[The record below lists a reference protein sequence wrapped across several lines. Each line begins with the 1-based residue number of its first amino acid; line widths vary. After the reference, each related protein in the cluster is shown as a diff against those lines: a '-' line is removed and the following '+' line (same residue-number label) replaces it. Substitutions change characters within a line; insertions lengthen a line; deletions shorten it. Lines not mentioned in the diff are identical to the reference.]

1 MRSFWYPLGEAR
13 IRHVGH
19 ILHGKFACLDVPE
32 SGEAIVIREATS
44 PD

>member
-1 MRSFWYPLGEAR
+1 MRSFWYPLGDR

-19 ILHGKFACLDVPE
+19 ILHAKFADLDVPE
-32 SGEAIVIREATS
+32 SGEAIVIREAAS